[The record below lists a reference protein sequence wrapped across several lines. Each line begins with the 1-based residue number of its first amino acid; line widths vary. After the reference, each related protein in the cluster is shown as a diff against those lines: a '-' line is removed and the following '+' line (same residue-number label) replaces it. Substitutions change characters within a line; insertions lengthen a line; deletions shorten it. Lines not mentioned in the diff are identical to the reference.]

1 MILHEAAVSF
11 KNASDEV
18 LFELDITEAK
28 VALEAFEEK
37 NPDWQVQL
45 EAMQSWL
52 VEKKN
57 VTLSISQVWQV
68 VNTILNEWIALQKK
82 VAGTPAS
89 PTGSS

>member
-37 NPDWQVQL
+37 NPDWQAQL